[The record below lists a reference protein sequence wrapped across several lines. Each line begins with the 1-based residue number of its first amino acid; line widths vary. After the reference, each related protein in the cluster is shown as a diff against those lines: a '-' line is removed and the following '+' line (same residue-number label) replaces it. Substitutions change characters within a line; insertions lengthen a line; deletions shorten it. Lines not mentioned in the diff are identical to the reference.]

1 MKLNN
6 ISLPYPVL
14 GISDDITPLLKEDC
28 VIIENTSNAVEYC
41 FVVTLK
47 IENDDILSLINDG
60 YAEYSCEVDC
70 VGTLLR
76 RSYASSDGK
85 ITIKISRKHLV
96 GRVFFNSFVSVK
108 KTIKNYKNKGFNVDY
123 TGFSFD
129 MEPGDILVAFPQS
142 YYDADIKY
150 DKLQAAG
157 SFMQIREGVGK
168 DFTTFDFESDK
179 IDILL
184 PTPIFEMYKNG
195 LGNQF
200 SMIIHSSLAYNA
212 LTCALYNIDKHKT
225 TTWAKTIFYRMEHED
240 DLRDFLPEDI
250 EQDARIENVPEL
262 AMRLLKDPYARMFNY
277 LNELNQRMGETE

>member
-14 GISDDITPLLKEDC
+14 GISDDIKPLLKDDC
-28 VIIENTSNAVEYC
+28 VIIENISDAINYC
-41 FVVTLK
+41 FNIKLK
-47 IENDDILSLINDG
+47 IENEDISSLISEG
-60 YAEYSCEVDC
+60 YAEFSCEIDC
-70 VGTLLR
+70 IGTLFR
-76 RSYASSDGK
+76 RSYSSSDGN
-85 ITIKISRKHLV
+85 IIIKIPRKNLV
-96 GRVFFNSFVSVK
+96 GRIFFNSFVSVK
-108 KTIKNYKNKGFNVDY
+108 KTIKNYKNRGFNEDY

-168 DFTTFDFESDK
+168 EFTTFNFESDR

-200 SMIIHSSLAYNA
+200 SMIVHSSLAYNA
-212 LTCALYNIDKHKT
+212 LTCALYNINEHKT
-225 TTWAKTIFYRMEHED
+225 TTWAKTIFYRMEHEE
-240 DLRDFLPEDI
+240 DLREFLPEDI
-250 EQDARIENVPEL
+250 EQNAQIENVPEL
-262 AMRLLKDPYARMFNY
+262 AMRLLKDPYARMFNF
-277 LNELNQRMGETE
+277 LNELNQRMGDTE